1 MLFLSCS
8 KPVFGRLLLENSPRD
23 VACVLEES

>member
-1 MLFLSCS
+1 LLSCS

-23 VACVLEES
+23 AARVLEES